1 MNTQAIPRWLRFSER
16 AFAFN
21 YIAFSFVMF
30 SCWFP
35 TGFSGTFLTV
45 AFLFALPIFFYR
57 IRFVELN
64 RFELAGLAL
73 FVWLLLSVLWSDVP
87 VLESFGYLSEY
98 RIYFIVPV
106 LIAVLAL
113 NEKTQRWAFAAA
125 MLGAFIALVTS
136 YGLGFSWWKIEGA
149 NHSLGGRIYHGF
161 IMSSFLLA
169 CLLVA
174 RERTGI
180 VRLLAASVALLVV
193 YNVLN
198 IETGRTGYLQVVFV
212 CLTFAVLTLTRFQAV
227 LTMAAAVIF
236 LGVFYLS
243 SERFHKQVNHTIAN
257 VEKVVVKGNYQS
269 SAGYRL
275 EWYRGAI
282 NIGMDHPVTGVGV
295 GGVTKELRSR
305 TDAGEIRIPTDNVHS
320 EFLNM
325 LVAGGVPGLLLF
337 AGFAMSIAYSGYTVR
352 GRSRWLGDALIGV
365 AVNLVVAAFLNSTI
379 KDYGEKH
386 ALIVMLTILGA
397 RLLAGQRLVASS
409 EGSAVPT
416 STI

>member
-416 STI
+416 SKI